1 MFTELIKNYE
11 RIRDYMRDFYVYG
24 FKSREE
30 FNEKSLRSYD
40 DERRRIESYLKDHI
54 KFTRTQD
61 GKNVFIE
68 IDTRHISKN
77 PLYKSLKSK
86 SFTDKDITLHFI
98 IFDIL
103 YAPTVEFSV
112 TEIMNIIYDEYL
124 SSFDDPISFDES
136 TVRKKLKEY
145 EKQGLIESTKKG
157 KTNYYKR
164 TESIDYS
171 KLETPLAFF
180 SEISPI
186 GALGSFI
193 LDKLDERSFNFAFKH
208 HYIMNALDSD
218 ILLKLFEAIREKR
231 EIILNDA
238 INKEKGKRTK
248 RIVPLQIFASVQ
260 GGRTHVLAYDL
271 TSNQLTSFRVD
282 YIKSIKI
289 CEECVHFD
297 AFRAYLE
304 ERKKYMWGV
313 VVRNKTEHID
323 FTVEIKSDEQYIV
336 NRLCRE
342 KRVGCVDKIDDFH
355 YKFSAE
361 VCDSWELI
369 PWIRTFICRITSI
382 HFSNEKY
389 QNRFFNDFEK
399 LYLMYN

>member
-24 FKSREE
+24 FKSREK

-157 KTNYYKR
+157 KINYYKR

-238 INKEKGKRTK
+238 INKEKGKKTK

-304 ERKKYMWGV
+304 KRKKYMWGV

>member
-124 SSFDDPISFDES
+124 SSFDDPISFDE
-136 TVRKKLKEY
+136 
-145 EKQGLIESTKKG
+145 
-157 KTNYYKR
+157 
-164 TESIDYS
+164 
-171 KLETPLAFF
+171 
-180 SEISPI
+180 
-186 GALGSFI
+186 
-193 LDKLDERSFNFAFKH
+193 
-208 HYIMNALDSD
+208 
-218 ILLKLFEAIREKR
+218 
-231 EIILNDA
+231 
-238 INKEKGKRTK
+238 
-248 RIVPLQIFASVQ
+248 
-260 GGRTHVLAYDL
+260 
-271 TSNQLTSFRVD
+271 
-282 YIKSIKI
+282 
-289 CEECVHFD
+289 
-297 AFRAYLE
+297 
-304 ERKKYMWGV
+304 
-313 VVRNKTEHID
+313 
-323 FTVEIKSDEQYIV
+323 
-336 NRLCRE
+336 
-342 KRVGCVDKIDDFH
+342 
-355 YKFSAE
+355 
-361 VCDSWELI
+361 
-369 PWIRTFICRITSI
+369 
-382 HFSNEKY
+382 
-389 QNRFFNDFEK
+389 
-399 LYLMYN
+399 